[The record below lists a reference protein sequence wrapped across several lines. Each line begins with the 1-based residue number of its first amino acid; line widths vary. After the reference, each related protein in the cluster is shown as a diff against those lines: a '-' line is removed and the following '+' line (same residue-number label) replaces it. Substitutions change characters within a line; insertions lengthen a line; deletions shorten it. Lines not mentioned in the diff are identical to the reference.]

1 MNTLNGNLNTDPK
14 KACIMIVD
22 DEAVNVRLLEKI
34 LSAAGYENVIS
45 TQDPVK
51 VLSLHQK
58 YGCDLILLDLDMPEL
73 DGYGVMEQIN
83 EWTNNNPPPILVLTA
98 QHMQSYRQ
106 RALDNGARDYVTKP
120 FDARE
125 LLSRVRNLLEVRM
138 SYKIMNHQNEILE
151 SHVQART
158 IELNAAKEFAE
169 HANHTK
175 TQFLANM
182 SHELRTPLNGIIGFS
197 EIMKSQLFGDLGSS
211 QYVGYANDIYTAG
224 EHLLGIINNILDIS
238 RIETG
243 DIELNSEPVSLKDI
257 IDSCIRMV
265 AEPAEE
271 KGVSLTVEFDQTIP
285 TMMADETRLK
295 QVILN
300 LLTNCVR
307 HAPDASV
314 IISADIEGDFLV
326 VRICDTGKGIPE
338 EDLGLVL
345 QPFGQSRKNSQITHD
360 GVGLG
365 LHLAKVLTE
374 LHGGSLRLQSKLNE
388 GTAVSLTFPSSLF
401 CDDNE

>member
-1 MNTLNGNLNTDPK
+1 MNILNGNLNTDPK

-22 DEAVNVRLLEKI
+22 DEAANVRLLEKI
-34 LSAAGYENVIS
+34 LATAGYENVIS
-45 TQDPVK
+45 TQDPTE

-58 YGCDLILLDLDMPEL
+58 YSCDLTLLDLDMPEL
-73 DGYGVMEQIN
+73 DGYGVMDQIN
-83 EWTNNNPPPILVLTA
+83 EWTRNNPPPILVLTA

-120 FDARE
+120 FDASE

-151 SHVQART
+151 SRVQART

-169 HANHTK
+169 HANYAK

-197 EIMKSQLFGDLGSS
+197 EIMKSQLFGELGNS
-211 QYVGYANDIYTAG
+211 QYVDYANDIHTAG

-243 DIELNSEPVSLKDI
+243 DIELNSEPVFLKDI
-257 IDSCIRMV
+257 IASCIRMIS
-265 AEPAEE
+265 ESAEE
-271 KGVSLTVEFDQTIP
+271 RGIVLTVEIDPEIP

-307 HAPDASV
+307 HAPAASV
-314 IISADIEGDFLV
+314 KISADIEGDSLV

-338 EDLGLVL
+338 EDLELVL

-374 LHGGSLRLQSKLNE
+374 LHGGSLMLQSKLDE
-388 GTAVSLTFPSSLF
+388 GTTVSLTFPGSLF
-401 CDDNE
+401 CDHGE